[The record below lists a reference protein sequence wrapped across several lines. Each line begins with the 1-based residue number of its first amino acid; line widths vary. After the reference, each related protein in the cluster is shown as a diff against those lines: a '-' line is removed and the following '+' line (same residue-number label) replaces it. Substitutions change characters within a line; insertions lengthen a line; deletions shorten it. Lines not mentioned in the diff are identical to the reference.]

1 MKDYRP
7 LLLQTIDVSLPGV
20 KLLRLRLNRHLPA
33 ADRLELH
40 SHTFTQI
47 LCYLSGG
54 GVLVAGRNEYPV
66 RSGSAALIPAGRR
79 HGFRESGLT
88 RPLCLALDLETE
100 RHPREIVAMLT
111 GNETTRL
118 RLDLSGLLRQH
129 DPGAAAARLI
139 AASRGLAMVDV
150 LYRALG
156 LLPREADLHPAF
168 VRKFASLARD
178 PLERGSSI
186 AALAARTGFQR
197 DYLNRRYKEMT
208 GLTLSQERDA
218 ARLDLAKKSLAKGEP
233 VGEAA
238 RQAGF
243 DDANYFTRW
252 FRRKQGIAPS
262 RWRRVAAG

>member
-1 MKDYRP
+1 MEDYRP

-20 KLLRLRLNRHLPA
+20 KLLRMRLNRHLPA

-40 SHTFTQI
+40 SHGFTQI

-54 GVLVAGRNEYPV
+54 GVLVAGRQEYPV

-118 RLDLSGLLRQH
+118 RLDLSGLLRQR
-129 DPGAAAARLI
+129 DPGATAARLI
-139 AASRGLAMVDV
+139 AASRGLAMVD
-150 LYRALG
+150 LLFRALG

-168 VRKFASLARD
+168 VRKFAALARD
-178 PLERGSSI
+178 PVRHGSSI
-186 AALAARTGFQR
+186 ASLAELTGFQR
-197 DYLNRRYKEMT
+197 DYLNRRYKQMT

-218 ARLDLAKKSLAKGEP
+218 ARLDVAKKSLAKGEP

-243 DDANYFTRW
+243 DDANYFSRW

-262 RWRRVAAG
+262 RWRRSASG